1 MRPLDGR
8 TWAIEEVPNE
18 LLGAVPL
25 SFTDGLKPDPPA
37 VVTQHMRSNRKF
49 VIINSQVKEL
59 ILLLESSRMK
69 QKVNFAFLIL
79 LLSTL

>member
-25 SFTDGLKPDPPA
+25 SFNDGLKPDPPA
-37 VVTQHMRSNRKF
+37 VVTQHMRPNRKF
-49 VIINSQVKEL
+49 VIINSQVWHMAVIIRKR
-59 ILLLESSRMK
+59 IYHK
-69 QKVNFAFLIL
+69 
-79 LLSTL
+79 